1 MWVGQLFGIVIPD
14 SIHHLASKS
23 STSGFWLPS
32 SCLRMS
38 DCKAWVPT
46 ADARKAGI
54 ASDDTLR
61 IPRPPIAMGRVDCI
75 HCVSVRLIFK
85 CPLGP
90 CGVFGRK
97 RRGWGGPSEPPE
109 DPNG

>member
-1 MWVGQLFGIVIPD
+1 MWVGKLFGIVIPD
-14 SIHHLASKS
+14 SILHLASKS
-23 STSGFWLPS
+23 STDGSWLPS

-38 DCKAWVPT
+38 DCKARVPT

-61 IPRPPIAMGRVDCI
+61 IPRPPIAIGRVDCI

-85 CPLGP
+85 IYLLFNIYYYYYYYYY
-90 CGVFGRK
+90 CGK
-97 RRGWGGPSEPPE
+97 IHLTTS
-109 DPNG
+109 